1 MTSRAQVGLEYLVFT
16 AFLLLVSAILFGY
29 AFISYSTSVQTIQTQ
44 KAVDDV
50 ASTINFVYA
59 KGPGNTVLL
68 DVHLPVGLSEFR
80 VDQNVV
86 RAQLSQGGGSSTFF
100 TFTKVAIDP
109 VYLYYEAG
117 IYTLRI
123 SMGDVN
129 ASVSN
134 T

>member
-1 MTSRAQVGLEYLVFT
+1 MNGRAQVGLEYLVFT
-16 AFLLLVSAILFGY
+16 SFLLLVSAILFGY
-29 AFISYSTSVQTIQTQ
+29 AFVSYSTSVQTIQTQ

-50 ASTINFVYA
+50 AAAVDFVYA
-59 KGPGNTVLL
+59 KGPGNTVIL
-68 DVHLPVGLSEFR
+68 DVQLPAGLTEFR

-86 RAQLSQGGGSSTFF
+86 RADLGQVGGTSTFF
-100 TFTKVAIDP
+100 TFTKVKIDP
-109 VYLYYEAG
+109 VYLYFQG
-117 IYTLRI
+117 GVYTLRV